1 MSSLEHV
8 CSWKVDP
15 ALRLSSDPVGSLSVS
30 LSVFL
35 LSLEFMY
42 SFGRALP
49 VKSLSDRA
57 FLFNCI
63 FLVSCRTREELGELH
78 FFRENHNTGFK
89 EPCALLSVPTRKQE
103 G

>member
-15 ALRLSSDPVGSLSVS
+15 ALRLSSDPVGSLSV
-30 LSVFL
+30 FL

-42 SFGRALP
+42 SFGRAFP

-63 FLVSCRTREELGELH
+63 FLVSCRTWEELGELH

-89 EPCALLSVPTRKQE
+89 KPCALLSVPTRKQE